1 MDNRPYQDKCQ
12 ETTNTICMY
21 SRGRK
26 NNVSIPET
34 RNRRNRRMK
43 AIPCELHIYWND
55 GVTIEC
61 RKFPSILSAKRY
73 VKNEGI
79 KKYSIERL

>member
-1 MDNRPYQDKCQ
+1 
-12 ETTNTICMY
+12 
-21 SRGRK
+21 
-26 NNVSIPET
+26 
-34 RNRRNRRMK
+34 MK

-73 VKNEGI
+73 VKNEG
-79 KKYSIERL
+79 KKIISLKDYDMQM

>member
-1 MDNRPYQDKCQ
+1 ML
-12 ETTNTICMY
+12 TH
-21 SRGRK
+21 
-26 NNVSIPET
+26 
-34 RNRRNRRMK
+34 RRMK

-79 KKYSIERL
+79 KNYNIERL

>member
-1 MDNRPYQDKCQ
+1 
-12 ETTNTICMY
+12 MY

-26 NNVSIPET
+26 DNVSIPET

-43 AIPCELHIYWND
+43 AIPCELHIYWDD

-61 RKFPSILSAKRY
+61 RKFPSMLSAKRY
-73 VKNEGI
+73 ANNEGI
-79 KKYSIERL
+79 KNYTIERL

>member
-1 MDNRPYQDKCQ
+1 ML
-12 ETTNTICMY
+12 TH
-21 SRGRK
+21 
-26 NNVSIPET
+26 
-34 RNRRNRRMK
+34 RRMK

-79 KKYSIERL
+79 KNYSIERLLYENVDKSFDGRDINLISLYLMDGIT